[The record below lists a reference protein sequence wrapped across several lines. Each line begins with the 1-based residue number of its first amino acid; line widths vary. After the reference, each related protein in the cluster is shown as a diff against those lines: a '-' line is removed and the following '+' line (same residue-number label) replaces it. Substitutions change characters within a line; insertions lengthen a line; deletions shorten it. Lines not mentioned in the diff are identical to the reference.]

1 MGRYKIRKTV
11 LAAGLAVI
19 CMFSN
24 VCGAETAG
32 PPRPAAINSDA
43 VSHAWA
49 DSNADI
55 DSNPGT
61 NGDTCGRHFG
71 SGITGN
77 ADQAGSSR
85 HC

>member
-32 PPRPAAINSDA
+32 PPRPAALTVTPSPT
-43 VSHAWA
+43 
-49 DSNADI
+49 
-55 DSNPGT
+55 PGLT
-61 NGDTCGRHFG
+61 VTPTSTPTRNQR
-71 SGITGN
+71 
-77 ADQAGSSR
+77 
-85 HC
+85 